1 MSQPASTALQQE
13 IALEL
18 QVTQTFDAQQE
29 IERRVAFLAE
39 RLTSTG
45 LRSLVLGISGGVDS
59 TTAGRLCQ
67 LAVERARAA
76 GHDATFYAMRLP
88 YGVQA
93 DEKDAQL
100 ALGFIEADRVLTV
113 DVKPASDAALE
124 TALAGG
130 TVFRDA
136 HHQDFVQ
143 GNIKARQRMIAQ
155 YAVAGAHDGL
165 VVGTDH
171 AAEAVSGFF
180 TKFGDG
186 AADLVPL
193 TGLTKRRVRAVA
205 DVLGAP
211 AELVWKTPRRTWRP
225 STRARPTRT
234 RSGSRT
240 TTSTTSWKASRSMS
254 GPSTRSCAATA
265 SPSTSVSCR
274 SRRSGTAA
282 CHAAGVRRRGGVV
295 SIRAHTRRPSGPAS
309 VPQLETP
316 GTAASRTRTSS
327 SGSAAVWLSTTTR
340 SISSWSAT
348 CRLIRLP
355 ESATAAP
362 TSSATICSTGASSG
376 RV

>member
-13 IALEL
+13 IAREL
-18 QVTQTFDAQQE
+18 LVGETFDAERE
-29 IERRVAFLAE
+29 IERRVAFLTE

-76 GHDATFYAMRLP
+76 GHEATFYAMRLP

-100 ALGFIEADRVLTV
+100 ALSFIGADQVLTV
-113 DVKPASDAALE
+113 DVKPASDAAL
-124 TALAGG
+124 AASLAAG
-130 TVFRDA
+130 VAFRDA

-205 DVLGAP
+205 DALGAP
-211 AELVWKTPRRTWRP
+211 AELVWKTP
-225 STRARPTRT
+225 
-234 RSGSRT
+234 
-240 TTSTTSWKASRSMS
+240 
-254 GPSTRSCAATA
+254 TA
-265 SPSTSVSCR
+265 D
-274 SRRSGTAA
+274 
-282 CHAAGVRRRGGVV
+282 
-295 SIRAHTRRPSGPAS
+295 
-309 VPQLETP
+309 LETLDP
-316 GTAASRTRTSS
+316 GKADEDALGVTYDDIDDFLEGKPVDERAFEIIARRY
-327 SGSAAVWLSTTTR
+327 
-340 SISSWSAT
+340 
-348 CRLIRLP
+348 RLTEHKRQLP
-355 ESATAAP
+355 VAP
-362 TSSATICSTGASSG
+362 
-376 RV
+376 

>member
-1 MSQPASTALQQE
+1 MSRPASTVVQQE
-13 IALEL
+13 IAREL
-18 QVTQTFDAQQE
+18 QVSESFDAHRE

-39 RLTSTG
+39 ALTSTG

-67 LAVERARAA
+67 LAVERARTA
-76 GHDATFYAMRLP
+76 GHEATFYAMRLP

-100 ALGFIEADRVLTV
+100 ALGFIQADRVLTV
-113 DVKPASDAALE
+113 DVRPASDAALE
-124 TALAGG
+124 AALAGG

-205 DVLGAP
+205 DALGAP
-211 AELVWKTPRRTWRP
+211 AELVWKTPTADLETLAP
-225 STRARPTRT
+225 GKADEDALGVTYDDIDDFLEGKPVDERAFDTI
-234 RSGSRT
+234 
-240 TTSTTSWKASRSMS
+240 
-254 GPSTRSCAATA
+254 
-265 SPSTSVSCR
+265 
-274 SRRSGTAA
+274 
-282 CHAAGVRRRGGVV
+282 VRRYRLTEHK
-295 SIRAHTRRPSGPAS
+295 R
-309 VPQLETP
+309 QLPIAP
-316 GTAASRTRTSS
+316 GH
-327 SGSAAVWLSTTTR
+327 
-340 SISSWSAT
+340 
-348 CRLIRLP
+348 
-355 ESATAAP
+355 
-362 TSSATICSTGASSG
+362 
-376 RV
+376 

>member
-1 MSQPASTALQQE
+1 MSRPASTVLQQE
-13 IALEL
+13 IAREL
-18 QVTQTFDAQQE
+18 QVSETFEAHLE
-29 IERRVAFLAE
+29 IERRVAFLAD

-67 LAVERARAA
+67 LAVERARES
-76 GHDATFYAMRLP
+76 GHEATFYAMRLP

-93 DEKDAQL
+93 DEQDAQL
-100 ALGFIEADRVLTV
+100 ALGFIKADRVLTV

-124 TALAGG
+124 AALAGG

-205 DVLGAP
+205 DALGAP
-211 AELVWKTPRRTWRP
+211 AELVWKTPTADLETLDP
-225 STRARPTRT
+225 GKADEDALGVTYDDIDDFLEGKPVDERAFDTI
-234 RSGSRT
+234 
-240 TTSTTSWKASRSMS
+240 
-254 GPSTRSCAATA
+254 
-265 SPSTSVSCR
+265 
-274 SRRSGTAA
+274 
-282 CHAAGVRRRGGVV
+282 VRRYRQTDHK
-295 SIRAHTRRPSGPAS
+295 R
-309 VPQLETP
+309 
-316 GTAASRTRTSS
+316 
-327 SGSAAVWLSTTTR
+327 
-340 SISSWSAT
+340 
-348 CRLIRLP
+348 RLP
-355 ESATAAP
+355 IAP
-362 TSSATICSTGASSG
+362 
-376 RV
+376 

>member
-1 MSQPASTALQQE
+1 MSRPASTVLQQE
-13 IALEL
+13 IAREL
-18 QVTQTFDAQQE
+18 QVPETFDAHEE
-29 IERRVAFLAE
+29 IERRVAFLTE

-67 LAVERARAA
+67 LAVERAREA
-76 GHDATFYAMRLP
+76 GHEATFYAMRLP

-100 ALGFIEADRVLTV
+100 ALGFIKADRVLTV

-124 TALAGG
+124 AALAGG

-205 DVLGAP
+205 DALGAP
-211 AELVWKTPRRTWRP
+211 AELVWKTPTADLETLDP
-225 STRARPTRT
+225 
-234 RSGSRT
+234 G
-240 TTSTTSWKASRSMS
+240 KADEDAL
-254 GPSTRSCAATA
+254 GVTYDDIDDFLEGKPVGEQVFDTI
-265 SPSTSVSCR
+265 
-274 SRRSGTAA
+274 
-282 CHAAGVRRRGGVV
+282 VRRY
-295 SIRAHTRRPSGPAS
+295 
-309 VPQLETP
+309 
-316 GTAASRTRTSS
+316 
-327 SGSAAVWLSTTTR
+327 
-340 SISSWSAT
+340 
-348 CRLIRLP
+348 RLTDHKRRLP
-355 ESATAAP
+355 IAP
-362 TSSATICSTGASSG
+362 
-376 RV
+376 

>member
-1 MSQPASTALQQE
+1 MSRPASTVLQQE
-13 IALEL
+13 IAREL
-18 QVTQTFDAQQE
+18 QVSETFDAHRE

-67 LAVERARAA
+67 LAVERAREK
-76 GHDATFYAMRLP
+76 GHEAVFYAMRLP

-100 ALGFIEADRVLTV
+100 ALGFIKADRVLTV

-124 TALAGG
+124 AALASG

-143 GNIKARQRMIAQ
+143 GNVKARQRMIAQ

-211 AELVWKTPRRTWRP
+211 AELVWKTPTADLETLDP
-225 STRARPTRT
+225 GKADEDALGVTYDDIDDFLEGKPVDERAFDTI
-234 RSGSRT
+234 
-240 TTSTTSWKASRSMS
+240 
-254 GPSTRSCAATA
+254 
-265 SPSTSVSCR
+265 
-274 SRRSGTAA
+274 
-282 CHAAGVRRRGGVV
+282 VRRYRLTEHK
-295 SIRAHTRRPSGPAS
+295 R
-309 VPQLETP
+309 QLP
-316 GTAASRTRTSS
+316 
-327 SGSAAVWLSTTTR
+327 
-340 SISSWSAT
+340 I
-348 CRLIRLP
+348 
-355 ESATAAP
+355 AP
-362 TSSATICSTGASSG
+362 
-376 RV
+376 